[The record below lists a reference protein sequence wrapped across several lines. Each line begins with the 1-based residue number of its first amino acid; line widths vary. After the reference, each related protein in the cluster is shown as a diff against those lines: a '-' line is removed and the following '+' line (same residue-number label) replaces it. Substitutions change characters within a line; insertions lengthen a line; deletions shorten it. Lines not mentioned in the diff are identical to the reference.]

1 MLILGQEEVSPCS
14 LGLCLSVPR
23 LGEGGSEGWGGG
35 VGAGERAFGGPAPH
49 SLPAEEVKMGA
60 AVIAPWAWRGNC
72 GARGLGWETRRKGL
86 ACSGG
91 VEMNFPLMEGEE
103 RAEGG
108 GFLGK
113 LGDESPRDRALE
125 GGEDMEPD
133 QAGGLWA
140 GRAAA
145 MGSC

>member
-1 MLILGQEEVSPCS
+1 MGWGGGGGGEGLWGPSPPFSPRRGSQDGGGCDCS
-14 LGLCLSVPR
+14 LGL
-23 LGEGGSEGWGGG
+23 
-35 VGAGERAFGGPAPH
+35 ERK
-49 SLPAEEVKMGA
+49 L
-60 AVIAPWAWRGNC
+60 W
-72 GARGLGWETRRKGL
+72 RGLGWETRRKGL
-86 ACSGG
+86 ACSWG